1 MRFVFSSTE
10 FGRPYVFPPGVPA
23 DRVAIMRK
31 AIADAV
37 NDPELAAVAAGIKMD
52 MTYTS
57 PDQLEQLVAALY
69 KTPSSVI
76 ESVKALLPG
85 EK

>member
-1 MRFVFSSTE
+1 
-10 FGRPYVFPPGVPA
+10 
-23 DRVAIMRK
+23 
-31 AIADAV
+31 
-37 NDPELAAVAAGIKMD
+37 MD

-69 KTPSSVI
+69 KTPPAVI
-76 ESVKALLPG
+76 DAVKALLPG

>member
-37 NDPELAAVAAGIKMD
+37 RDPELAAEAASIKMD
-52 MTYTS
+52 MTYT
-57 PDQLEQLVAALY
+57 PPERLEQLVADLY
-69 KTPSSVI
+69 KTPPAVI
-76 ESVKALLPG
+76 DAVKALLPG